1 MALIWAKGFSGDRA
15 LAPAWLA
22 LEQAKAT
29 RAEAETVLLAQT
41 SPAHAQ
47 SFAAATIAL
56 KDAQTRYDA
65 LVAAATE
72 SLEKEPQA
80 LTHFLVV
87 GVGKY
92 DTYPNIPSVT
102 TSLNGAR
109 KFAEWVLTTFTKE
122 DRPLGSVEFIC
133 STAKGQVEWAPSD
146 AARATLGLA
155 APVAAFT
162 TESATFINIKDAF
175 ERWLARAG
183 TNLDNAAIFYFAGH
197 GVFKSETI
205 IMAQD
210 SRLPTDALPAV
221 NLIAP
226 YQTMFRLQSRK
237 PRVQCFFID
246 ACSEYNT
253 ELTNNPQETPA
264 EALCGANNAP
274 AIQNRDATLY
284 YGSYAG
290 GKAYGPGDD
299 APYFTQELIEC
310 LTKRAGDG
318 QYGGSL
324 VTLSSLSQA
333 LKAAAYYRAEFE
345 KNSAIAFSESKPGVV
360 GGSGGDLCD
369 LVGPRQIMVQV
380 RCSPQTA
387 LSRAKL
393 YIMEASGKRVDRVRP
408 LADYWYTIVEPGKW
422 TAKAE
427 LDNTTY
433 VCLNNPFEPRPPV
446 FNAVIKIEAVLVA
459 AQPKTGT
466 SA

>member
-1 MALIWAKGFSGDRA
+1 MALIWARGFSGDKA

-22 LEQAKAT
+22 LEQATA
-29 RAEAETVLLAQT
+29 LLAQA

-47 SFAAATIAL
+47 SFADATIAVTN
-56 KDAQTRYDA
+56 AQARYDA
-65 LVAAATE
+65 LVAEATKA
-72 SLEKEPQA
+72 LEKEPQA

-92 DTYPNIPSVT
+92 DIDPNIPSVT
-102 TSLNGAR
+102 TSVNGAR
-109 KFAEWVLTTFTKE
+109 KFAEWVLTTFIKD

-133 STAKGQVEWAPSD
+133 STARGQAEWAPTD
-146 AARATLGLA
+146 AACATLGLA
-155 APVAAFT
+155 APATAFT
-162 TESATFINIKDAF
+162 TEPTTFKNIKDAF

-183 TNLDNAAIFYFAGH
+183 TNVDNAAIFYFAGH
-197 GVFKSETI
+197 GVFKSEAI

-210 SRLPTDALPAV
+210 SRLPTDALPAA

-253 ELTNNPQETPA
+253 DITNNPQETPA

-274 AIQNRDATLY
+274 AIQNRDATIY

-290 GKAYGPGDD
+290 GKAYGPGNE

-318 QYGGSL
+318 QYDGRL

-333 LKAAAYYRAEFE
+333 LKAAAFYRAEFE

-380 RCSPQTA
+380 RCSPRAA
-387 LSRAKL
+387 LSRVKL
-393 YIMEASGKRVDRVRP
+393 YITETNSGKRVDRVKP

-422 TAKAE
+422 AANAD

-433 VCLNNPFEPRPPV
+433 VCSNNPFEPRPPV
-446 FNAVIKIEAVLVA
+446 FDAVIKVEAVLVA